1 MLYPGL
7 FIPVRLLDALSS
19 ETNRTGDP
27 FMATVDQEIVV
38 DGFVIVERGALVEG
52 VVTAVDRAAGRL
64 TLELTRLYTSDKQQ
78 IAIRTENFERR
89 PDAPPLFGDYDL
101 RAIRNA
107 VATLISN
114 TRMRFRL
121 SSSILLTEKLN

>member
-1 MLYPGL
+1 
-7 FIPVRLLDALSS
+7 
-19 ETNRTGDP
+19 
-27 FMATVDQEIVV
+27 V

-52 VVTAVDRAAGRL
+52 LVTAVDRAAGRL
-64 TLELTRLYTSDKQQ
+64 TLELTRLYTSDKQR

-89 PDAPPLFGDYDL
+89 PDAPPLFGEYDL
-101 RAIRNA
+101 RAMRNA

-121 SSSILLTEKLN
+121 SSSILLTEKFD